1 MSSRKIFK
9 NPWWVVVG
17 STIGLIV
24 GNGPITLFT
33 FGVFLK
39 PIVSTFGWNR
49 GTVASAVT
57 VSQALGALATPFVG
71 RMVDRWGVRRV
82 TLPFITAFALTTA
95 AIALTPAS
103 PFIFILLYGI
113 CGLFGGGQAP
123 LNYAKAISSWFES
136 KRGLAL
142 GIAMSGVGIGTALDP
157 QIVRV
162 LIAHVGWRG
171 AYVGLGVLTF
181 ALAFPAV
188 ALFIR
193 EPDRDSVSD
202 RERLASAGHIHD
214 AAGNAPGMPVREA
227 VKSFRFWTILVCVF
241 MVAASVNGSIA
252 HIVPILTDRGISP
265 TVATSLLS
273 VTGIALIGGRILS
286 GFILDRFFAPYVA
299 ACFFLLPL
307 TGVGLLSSGAAGIVP
322 LLGTICLG
330 LGLGSEID
338 IMAFL
343 VGRYFGVRTFGEI
356 YGYIMAAFVFASGLG
371 PTIMGVCYD
380 RTHSYK
386 LALEGFAIALAIASI
401 LISRLGPYA
410 FPAPKPVAMAPA
422 ASAALSN

>member
-1 MSSRKIFK
+1 
-9 NPWWVVVG
+9 
-17 STIGLIV
+17 
-24 GNGPITLFT
+24 
-33 FGVFLK
+33 
-39 PIVSTFGWNR
+39 
-49 GTVASAVT
+49 
-57 VSQALGALATPFVG
+57 
-71 RMVDRWGVRRV
+71 
-82 TLPFITAFALTTA
+82 
-95 AIALTPAS
+95 
-103 PFIFILLYGI
+103 
-113 CGLFGGGQAP
+113 
-123 LNYAKAISSWFES
+123 
-136 KRGLAL
+136 
-142 GIAMSGVGIGTALDP
+142 
-157 QIVRV
+157 
-162 LIAHVGWRG
+162 
-171 AYVGLGVLTF
+171 
-181 ALAFPAV
+181 
-188 ALFIR
+188 
-193 EPDRDSVSD
+193 
-202 RERLASAGHIHD
+202 
-214 AAGNAPGMPVREA
+214 
-227 VKSFRFWTILVCVF
+227 